1 MSQLNS
7 PPPASLTAEPPKEKR
22 TLLTFGRVLAYL
34 AYAYVVVVEIVLG
47 LGFVLQLFGASQE
60 AGFVRW
66 IYRSMER
73 AMEPFRG
80 IFPSVDLTSSTNG
93 QHNAVLD
100 TSVLFAMLVYAIVAW
115 AIHLAIYWLTKQL
128 NRYERERADALNRQ
142 TYLAGQQRAA
152 AAYAQQYPNHYQ
164 PTQYQPQEPVE
175 HPQGGQQPHYR
186 DYPGGPA

>member
-1 MSQLNS
+1 MSQQPRGPL
-7 PPPASLTAEPPKEKR
+7 PQLTEEPPKEKR
-22 TLLTFGRVLAYL
+22 NLLMFGRVLAYL
-34 AYAYVVVVEIVLG
+34 AYAYVIVVEIILG

-66 IYRSMER
+66 VYRSMER

-80 IFPSVDLTSSTNG
+80 IFPSVDLTSSANG

-142 TYLAGQQRAA
+142 TYLAASGALQDGQVPQDGYGRAP
-152 AAYAQQYPNHYQ
+152 YVDPQPGGYP
-164 PTQYQPQEPVE
+164 PAGQPQ
-175 HPQGGQQPHYR
+175 QYR
-186 DYPGGPA
+186 DYPGNPT